1 MFPFFFTQINLR
13 FFVKQYRKIMS
24 KKKTDKLTNWILYL
38 SLLLIDLLQVI
49 WDHNIVLQFCLINV
63 LLYSI
68 PYEGV
73 QKHDIIEDIHSHTIS
88 DYIIHK

>member
-13 FFVKQYRKIMS
+13 FFVKQYRKIKS

-73 QKHDIIEDIHSHTIS
+73 QKHAIIEDIHSHTIS